1 MRSFGIPHTALQE
14 HMSSSCSQQV
24 IHNTTIL
31 KDNIQR
37 QICIGNASF
46 VDLGLETEQVTIAAG
61 MAAASG
67 SCRTSACSEFS
78 ITWC

>member
-1 MRSFGIPHTALQE
+1 MQSNLLLCGVHAELW
-14 HMSSSCSQQV
+14 HSSHCAPRARHHHAHGQV

-67 SCRTSACSEFS
+67 
-78 ITWC
+78 